1 MNDNFE
7 DVINKN
13 LKIERNTIPFKITQ
27 LKLTNYYW
35 SSGDLDVG
43 LPVSTSVELNCKY
56 NFEKDMLDWYKK
68 ISHTYLSFKNCFEQ
82 TTDSYTEELINAD
95 DLISKLEENDLRNL
109 KNNYFTDKTP
119 VRFTHWEIAYNK
131 YLKIVGTY
139 DQELD
144 VFKRFSELL
153 DFKKIMENETK
164 KVKDKLNQQ

>member
-7 DVINKN
+7 DVINEN
-13 LKIERNTIPFKITQ
+13 FKIEKNNIPFKITQ

-35 SSGDLDVG
+35 DSGDIDVG
-43 LPVSTSVELNCKY
+43 MPVSTSIELSCKY

-68 ISHTYLSFKNCFEQ
+68 VSHTYLSFENCFEQ
-82 TTDSYTEELINAD
+82 ITDSYTEELINAN

-109 KNNYFTDKTP
+109 KNNYFTDEKP
-119 VRFTHWEIAYNK
+119 VRFTHWEITYNT
-131 YLKIVGTY
+131 YFKIVGTY

-153 DFKKIMENETK
+153 NFKKIMENETK